1 MARPKPSATLDFRI
15 LSLAALILLALI
27 VIGFRLWWVQVRL
40 YAHYK
45 AKIQGS
51 SEVTVRV
58 PSVRGEI
65 RDRNGVV
72 LVTNRQS
79 YEVDFYLPELVS
91 GYRKQYGAP
100 PMIDYLGKGS
110 DGMLRARKEED
121 IVQIVDQTI
130 IPRLE
135 QLKVAEPYN
144 SQRLRTH
151 YRNNTLVP
159 FIYREDLDFSTLSKF
174 AEKDLGLPGVQV
186 NIRPV
191 RKYIYNALAAQI
203 LGYVGAPKDIN
214 KLPDI
219 KDFNFYQPDVQGRTN
234 IEYFLDDDLRGK
246 PGRRILKKDAKNH
259 IEGEK
264 ELIQP
269 TPGANVYLTIDS
281 RIQYIVERTLRSVG
295 RAACV
300 VVDPNNGQILAMA
313 SVPSYDPNKFIPSIS
328 ARDWAAIKDADAD
341 PLTNRAISAFAPGSS
356 YKVAVSLAGLTR
368 GLAKAQFTCSGGVT
382 YGNTYMK
389 CWIAAKGGAH
399 GTQTL
404 TEAIK
409 NSCNAYFYQFG
420 NAAGIDAID
429 KVGATLGLGQTSGV
443 ELSGED
449 PGLLPSPEWLRVT
462 RNEKWSQGQTANTS
476 IGQGYVLASPL
487 QMAMV
492 AATVANGGTV
502 YRPSL
507 IYEVQ
512 EADGTMIRRPE
523 KIRGDLKKDNNLSK
537 EDIELVRRGM
547 WRVVNDP
554 GGTGARAKIPGIVVA
569 GKTGTA
575 QFWRDGQKDNHTW
588 FIAFAPYDNPK
599 IALAVLVQGA
609 QAGGQVPAPIA
620 AKLIEEILALDKGY
634 DPGLKSMDP
643 AVGNYKFVETIDF
656 KDNNIPA
663 ELMGNDDETSDNG
676 PAPEESPT
684 KVSKNEGNEPDIRP
698 EADDHRTVKAT
709 PTPPPSKPKSFFDFF
724 RRKSNNGT
732 PQPGQSPEK
741 KKHFLFF

>member
-1 MARPKPSATLDFRI
+1 MARSKQSATLDFRI
-15 LSLAALILLALI
+15 LTVAGLILLALI
-27 VIGFRLWWVQVRL
+27 VIGLRLWWVQVRL
-40 YAHYK
+40 YTHYK

-72 LVTNRQS
+72 MVTNRQS

-100 PMIDYLGKGS
+100 PMVDYLRKGA
-110 DGMLRARKEED
+110 DGMLRQSKEED

-191 RKYIYNALAAQI
+191 RKYVYNALAAQL

-234 IEYFLDDDLRGK
+234 IEYFLDDELRGK

-264 ELIQP
+264 ELIQA
-269 TPGANVYLTIDS
+269 TPGANVYLTIDA

-341 PLTNRAISAFAPGSS
+341 PLTNRAISSFAPGST
-356 YKVAVSLAGLTR
+356 YKIATSLAGLTR
-368 GLAKAQFTCSGGVT
+368 GLAKAQFTCTGGVT

-389 CWIAAKGGAH
+389 CWIADKGGAH

-409 NSCNAYFYQFG
+409 NSCNAFFYQYG

-487 QMAMV
+487 QMAMI

-507 IYEVQ
+507 IYKVEQ
-512 EADGTMIRRPE
+512 ADGTVIRKPE

-547 WRVVNDP
+547 WRVVNDS

-609 QAGGQVPAPIA
+609 KAGGQVPAPIA

-634 DPGLKSMDP
+634 DPGLKPLDP
-643 AVGNYKFVETIDF
+643 AVGNFKFVETIDF
-656 KDNNIPA
+656 KDNNIPK
-663 ELMGNDDETSDNG
+663 ELTGTDEETSDNE
-676 PAPEESPT
+676 PAAEENQT

-698 EADDHRTVKAT
+698 EADDHRTVRAT
-709 PTPPPSKPKSFFDFF
+709 PTPQANKPKSFFDFF
-724 RRKSNNGT
+724 RRKNAGT